1 MSNLPTGTETLSK
14 SICLGPPWQNKKTTR
29 KRNLWIIYPKAN
41 SLPLKRGH
49 KGPKR
54 NTYHLNQLPLIFR
67 GEVLVSG
74 KGNYSSRTS
83 TSNASDL
90 FAVHQSPAQELTN
103 HHTWS
108 RPTPLKNKSTGILHP
123 ISTKIPETK
132 QHPKNILATMFFDHL
147 PTLNSPNISGT
158 WNGGTPLYKL
168 YVRAM

>member
-1 MSNLPTGTETLSK
+1 MPTSFIYHQKNIWDAHQPMSNLPTGTETLGT
-14 SICLGPPWQNKKTTR
+14 SICLGPPWKKKERTTR

-41 SLPLKRGH
+41 SLPLKRG
-49 KGPKR
+49 KLLPQ
-54 NTYHLNQLPLIFR
+54 TEYHLNQLPLIFR

-108 RPTPLKNKSTGILHP
+108 HPTPLKNKSTGILHP
-123 ISTKIPETK
+123 ISTKTK
-132 QHPKNILATMFFDHL
+132 RHPKNILATMFCDHL
-147 PTLNSPNISGT
+147 PTLNAPNISGT
-158 WNGGTPLYKL
+158 
-168 YVRAM
+168 